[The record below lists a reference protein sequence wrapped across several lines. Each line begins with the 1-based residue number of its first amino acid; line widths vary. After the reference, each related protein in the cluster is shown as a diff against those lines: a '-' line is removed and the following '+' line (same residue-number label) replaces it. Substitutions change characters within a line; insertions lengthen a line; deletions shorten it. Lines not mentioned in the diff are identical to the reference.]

1 MKIKINMKGKGWFKQ
16 ANLEIELETDT
27 IEEMEKL
34 IALTKKN
41 FNASLS
47 V

>member
-1 MKIKINMKGKGWFKQ
+1 MKIKIKMNGSDWFKH
-16 ANLEIELETDT
+16 ANAEFELEADT

-34 IALTKKN
+34 IALAKDN
-41 FNASLS
+41 FKLSLS